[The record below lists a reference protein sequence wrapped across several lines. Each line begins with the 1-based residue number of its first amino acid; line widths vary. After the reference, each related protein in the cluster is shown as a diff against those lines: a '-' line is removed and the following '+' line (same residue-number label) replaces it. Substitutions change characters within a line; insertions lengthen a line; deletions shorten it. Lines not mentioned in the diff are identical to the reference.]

1 MITVQLI
8 YLRKTKKQI
17 PTPTATSLIEER
29 MLYLNTVIN
38 AIRLFFIICLGLP
51 FFLGQGWL
59 IVAPVLHQSLTTK
72 KREYP
77 LLQEILLALLSGV
90 ILNYAI
96 NLCVQSLQ
104 YGLWIGFFLSLL
116 GLFCFFLYFFHYH
129 SLKNFYN
136 ATSII
141 KWLGISFVCFLFI
154 SPILSLPLTDWD
166 ARFIWFLHAK
176 MIYVANSLGQSAGWQ
191 NPSIAF
197 SHPDYPILIPA
208 LAAQVA
214 YVMGFWNEYI
224 PKISLFFMLVP
235 AIIGLF
241 SFYQRSFS
249 FGILI
254 LLIPFSFSKWIW
266 NGYMDGY
273 LALYFSIALLLIGR
287 YIKLSQAI
295 DVISAFCCLIVLLY
309 IKNEGALLGIIGIFP
324 IILII
329 FAKEKSISTK
339 HGFLTNW
346 RYYLVGL
353 MALLPFVLWD
363 LYKRQWGISND
374 LAVGTIQ
381 FFSRIVTRLSDGS
394 YPLIVVNL
402 FKQAAG
408 SLLLLGSLYIVSI
421 AQKKWLVKESL
432 PALCIA
438 LIYAIVL
445 FIVYLSTPYD
455 LLWHLNTSVDRTM
468 LPVNGGIIVGS
479 YYILN
484 QLESNFMIMLNKR
497 RKSLET

>member
-1 MITVQLI
+1 
-8 YLRKTKKQI
+8 
-17 PTPTATSLIEER
+17 
-29 MLYLNTVIN
+29 MLYLNIVIN
-38 AIRLFFIICLGLP
+38 AISLILIICLGLP

-59 IVAPVLHQSLTTK
+59 VVGPVLHQSLTTK
-72 KREYP
+72 KEEHS
-77 LLQEILLALLSGV
+77 LLQEIPLALLGGV

-104 YGLWIGFFLSLL
+104 YGLWIECFLALF
-116 GLFCFFLYFFHYH
+116 GLFSFFLYFFHYH

-141 KWLGISFVCFLFI
+141 KWLGISFVCLLFI

-166 ARFIWFLHAK
+166 ARSIWFLHAK
-176 MIYVANSLGQSAGWQ
+176 MIYLANSLGQSAGWQ
-191 NPSIAF
+191 NLSIAF

-208 LAAQVA
+208 LAAQAA

-224 PKISLFFMLVP
+224 PKIALFFMLVP
-235 AIIGLF
+235 AVIWLF
-241 SFYQRSFS
+241 SFYRRSFC

-273 LALYFSIALLLIGR
+273 LALYFSIAVLLTGR
-287 YIKLSQAI
+287 YIKQSQTI

-309 IKNEGALLGIIGIFP
+309 IKNEGALLGIIGIFSTTL
-324 IILII
+324 IIL
-329 FAKEKSISTK
+329 AKKKFISARQ
-339 HGFLTNW
+339 GFLTNW

-353 MALLPFVLWD
+353 MALLPFVIWD

-374 LAVGTIQ
+374 LEVGTTQ
-381 FFSRIVTRLSDGS
+381 FFSRIATRLSDGL
-394 YPLIVVNL
+394 YQLIVVNL

-421 AQKKWLVKESL
+421 AQKKWIVKESL
-432 PALCIA
+432 PALCVAFIYTIA
-438 LIYAIVL
+438 L

-455 LLWHLNTSVDRTM
+455 LLWHLNTSIERTM
-468 LPVNGGIIVGS
+468 LPVYGGIMVGC
-479 YYILN
+479 YYILK
-484 QLESNFMIMLNKR
+484 QLESNFMIML
-497 RKSLET
+497 SA